1 MRADTATRLPRFCG
15 LAGLLWIASAPIL
28 SAADQGYVDREVFPE
43 GYSILS
49 SDRLMFP
56 QVVTDWPLKIDSRRQ
71 LFVDD
76 YLIASMEGLQ
86 RQYHQPSKH
95 PKNPLLTRDQPWERA
110 HIWVGTVLRDQP
122 TGKFRMWYADGS
134 DRELYAESD
143 DGIAWRKPELGLVSH
158 NGSTRNNITFEPGF
172 MIGIIRDPAAAKGA
186 GGYIALVSQTLPHVK
201 QQGFY
206 LYRSPDGL
214 HWASERSRPVLTPT
228 ENRMLW
234 SSIGMGD
241 TSVFRHDP
249 LLGRYVVDSKFN
261 LYLPAELMKD
271 LNKPAENN
279 KLRIRTRTM
288 AESDDLIHWT
298 RPRYI
303 LFPDEHDERDS
314 QIYGHLSFA
323 YESMWLGLIRVLHME
338 RSGWKQVEIEL
349 TYSRDGRQ
357 WSRPVAR
364 QPFIPLGDADSW
376 EPDYSDAAMNGPL
389 LVGDELWFYYR
400 GSRSNERDKTDYYTM
415 SVGLAKLRRDGFVS
429 LDAGAQ
435 AGSVTTRPL
444 TFTGRSL
451 FVNADVAE
459 NGWVKAAVLSFDGQ
473 PIDRYGLRDAIPLTT
488 DTTRGRMAWNGVDQL
503 GSPGNDHVR
512 LRFEVQNAKLYSF
525 WVE

>member
-1 MRADTATRLPRFCG
+1 MLTRALNAKGWLCVWRVAAFLGTAATL
-15 LAGLLWIASAPIL
+15 I
-28 SAADQGYVDREVFPE
+28 ADQSYVDREVFPR
-43 GYSILS
+43 GYTILS

-56 QVVTDWPLKIDSRRQ
+56 QVVTDWPVKIDSRRQ

-86 RQYHQPSKH
+86 RRYHQPSKH
-95 PKNPLLTRDQPWERA
+95 PRNPLLVRDRPWEGA
-110 HIWVGTVLRDQP
+110 HIWVGTVLRDEP
-122 TGKFRMWYADGS
+122 TGRFRMWYADGIE
-134 DRELYAESD
+134 RELYAESD
-143 DGIAWRKPELGLVSH
+143 DGITWRKPELGLVSH
-158 NGSTRNNITFEPGF
+158 NGSTKNNITFEPGF
-172 MIGIIRDPAAAKGA
+172 MIGIIRDPGGEKGA
-186 GGYIALVSQTLPHVK
+186 RGYLTLVYQTLPHVK
-201 QQGFY
+201 QPGFY

-214 HWASERSRPVLTPT
+214 RWTGGLRRPVLTST
-228 ENRMLW
+228 ENPKLW
-234 SSIGMGD
+234 SSVGMGD
-241 TSVFRHDP
+241 TSIFRHDP

-271 LNKPAENN
+271 LNKPVENN

-314 QIYGHLSFA
+314 QIYGHISFV
-323 YESMWLGLIRVLHME
+323 YESMWLGLVRVLHTE

-357 WSRPVAR
+357 WSRPVER

-376 EPDYSDAAMNGPL
+376 EPDYSDGVMNGPL

-415 SVGLAKLRRDGFVS
+415 SVGLARLRRDGFVS
-429 LDAGAQ
+429 LDAGEKP
-435 AGSVTTRPL
+435 GRLVTRPL
-444 TFTGRSL
+444 TFAGKSL
-451 FVNADVAE
+451 FVNVEVAE
-459 NGWVKAAVLSFDGQ
+459 RGWIKAAVLS
-473 PIDRYGLRDAIPLTT
+473 RDSEPVAGYAMDDAVALTKG
-488 DTTRGRMAWNGVDQL
+488 TTRGRMAWKTKPNLDP
-503 GSPGNDHVR
+503 PGDDHVR
-512 LRFEVQNAKLYSF
+512 IVFQLENAKLYSF
-525 WVE
+525 WIE